1 MRPAH
6 SRFLT
11 IISGILVLAFVTLS
25 AHAQAFATDESIF
38 GESILLNFDQ
48 SNGSFP
54 SALVRDSAG
63 NLYGTTMAG
72 GDPLNGP
79 QLGTAFEL
87 LPPKTSGESWQEII
101 LWNFGN
107 GTDGWD
113 PQAALVRDASGNLYG
128 TTSRGG
134 VDGEGTALEL
144 SPPSSRGAAWTETIL
159 WNFTKG
165 ADGGEPLAPLIFF
178 LNTSSLLG
186 TTNIGG
192 VNGGG
197 TAFELTP
204 PTVAGAGWTEST
216 LWSFGKGA
224 DGAQPAAG
232 LIADRIGYTFY
243 GTTSSGGAYFNGS
256 AGQLGGTVFRLSA
269 PTSGGKRWGEK
280 VLWSFCG
287 STADGCAP
295 VSPLMLDTA
304 GNESGNLYGTTQY
317 GGPNGCGLAPA
328 QDVGYPIYQCGTAFQ
343 LARTSNNL
351 NATWA
356 ESVIWN
362 FGSGTDGY
370 LPQAGLIKVGE
381 PGSCLY
387 GTTARGGIYA
397 NPLPQNPGGTAFE
410 LCPLTTGA
418 ANEKILWNF
427 GGFAGDTEFPSA
439 LVFGPNQTTLYGAGA
454 GGGDPGDGTVF
465 QVIIPD

>member
-1 MRPAH
+1 MRPARV
-6 SRFLT
+6 RFLMV
-11 IISGILVLAFVTLS
+11 ISGILVLTFVTLA
-25 AHAQAFATDESIF
+25 AHNQAFATDESIF

-54 SALVRDSAG
+54 SALIRDSAG
-63 NLYGTTMAG
+63 NLYGTTSAG

-87 LPPKTSGESWQEII
+87 LPPKTGGENWQEII

-113 PQAALVRDASGNLYG
+113 PQAALLRDTSGNLYG
-128 TTSRGG
+128 TTARGG
-134 VDGEGTALEL
+134 VDGEGTAFEL
-144 SPPSSRGAAWTETIL
+144 SPPAVEGGTWTETIL

-165 ADGGEPLAPLIFF
+165 ADGGDPLAPVIFD
-178 LNTSSLLG
+178 TKGDLLG

-192 VNGGG
+192 VNGKG
-197 TAFELTP
+197 TAFELIP
-204 PTVAGAGWTEST
+204 PAVAGAGWTEST

-224 DGAQPAAG
+224 DGAAPAAG
-232 LIADRIGYTFY
+232 LIADRGAGSYY

-256 AGQLGGTVFRLSA
+256 AGQAGGTVFRLS
-269 PTSGGKRWGEK
+269 PPQGGKRWGEK

-295 VSPLMLDTA
+295 VSPVMLDD
-304 GNESGNLYGTTQY
+304 SGNLYGTTQY

-328 QDVGYPIYQCGTAFQ
+328 SDVSYPIYQCGTAFQ

-370 LPQAGLIKVGE
+370 LPQTGLIKVGE

-387 GTTARGGIYA
+387 GTTSRGGVYA

-410 LCPLTTGA
+410 LCPLTTGG

-427 GGFAGDTEFPSA
+427 GGFTGDTELPSA

-454 GGGDPGDGTVF
+454 SGGDPGDGTVF
-465 QVIIPD
+465 QLIIPD